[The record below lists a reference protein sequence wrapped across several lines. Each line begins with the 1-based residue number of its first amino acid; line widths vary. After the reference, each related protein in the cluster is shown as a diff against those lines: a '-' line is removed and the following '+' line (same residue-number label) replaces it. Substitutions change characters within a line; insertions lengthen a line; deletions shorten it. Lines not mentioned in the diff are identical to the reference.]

1 MIGNLDRATFNNIEQ
16 LSLEFVT
23 FCLQPWF
30 WRWQQLLPR
39 DLMSAKMQTA
49 YFFEFRAEKLIG
61 ADVQQRYQA
70 YNAAIMSGW
79 MNRNEPRKHEGLN
92 PQPGLNVCVEP
103 LNVQPVGSTAPT
115 PKKD

>member
-70 YNAAIMSGW
+70 YNAAIISGW
-79 MNRNEPRKHEGLN
+79 MDRNEPREHEGLN